1 MTTSLAAL
9 SAATLTA
16 ALTAAPTALV
26 FLAVVAVPVLAVAVD
41 ALASLRARGR
51 VYAFAGT
58 RVNSDFE
65 VLVPIWGSIRY
76 LENADHLAAHG
87 NRVVLCTPAGESD
100 DFYTDL
106 YALAREHGFRVF
118 VASFTA
124 PRTGGR
130 RATSGTV
137 RDRLIRDALNLV
149 RARYVVPLDADT
161 TTARPLEVLVGEL
174 ERQGADLASVR
185 LVPLNSDTLLARLQH
200 YEYRL
205 AMQFRFLASWLVSGA
220 CHVAR
225 TEVLTDV
232 MSRHSLFFQGNDVE
246 VGLIARA
253 LGYRVAHIPFEVPTT
268 VPGSLRGWLRQRLA
282 WAGGEF
288 RLFVVNARFVT
299 RHPWFWV
306 YGGVVTIALAPFRWL
321 ALDDAAAGVA
331 LVSSLTVALVLY
343 VVLVAY
349 LHWDHRGPALF
360 LVPFYMMFVSLV
372 MPLLGVLWYVRMAW
386 QDRNLGVIRPH
397 LVRVEP
403 RAAEPEAGRVGQYV

>member
-1 MTTSLAAL
+1 MTADLAAL
-9 SAATLTA
+9 SAAVTPANTTA
-16 ALTAAPTALV
+16 TTTALIV
-26 FLAVVAVPVLAVAVD
+26 LAVVAVPVLAVAVD

-58 RVNSDFE
+58 RANSDFE
-65 VLVPIWGSIRY
+65 VLVPIWGDIRY
-76 LENADHLAAHG
+76 LENADYLAAHG
-87 NRVVLCTPAGESD
+87 NRVVLCTPSGESD
-100 DFYTDL
+100 DFYSDL
-106 YALAREHGFRVF
+106 YALARQHGFRVF

-149 RARYVVPLDADT
+149 RAKYVVPLDADT
-161 TTARPLEVLVGEL
+161 TTVRPLDVLVGEL

-225 TEVLTDV
+225 TEVLADV

-268 VPGSLRGWLRQRLA
+268 VPATPRGWWWQRLA

-306 YGGVVTIALAPFRWL
+306 YGGVITIALAPLRWL
-321 ALDDAAAGVA
+321 AVDGVVTSFT
-331 LVSSLTVALVLY
+331 LYSSLLCALVLY
-343 VVLVAY
+343 AGLVAY
-349 LHWDHRGPALF
+349 LHWKHRGPVLL
-360 LVPFYMMFVSLV
+360 LVPFYMLFVSLV

-386 QDRNLGVIRPH
+386 QDRNLGIIRPH
-397 LVRVEP
+397 LVRVAPTSPEP
-403 RAAEPEAGRVGQYV
+403 GAGPVAP

>member
-1 MTTSLAAL
+1 MTTV
-9 SAATLTA
+9 
-16 ALTAAPTALV
+16 TALLV
-26 FLAVVAVPVLAVAVD
+26 VLAMVAVPVLAVAVD

-51 VYAFAGT
+51 VYTFAGT

-65 VLVPIWGSIRY
+65 VLVPIWGSIMY
-76 LENADHLAAHG
+76 LENADYLAAHG
-87 NRVVLCTPAGESD
+87 DRVVLCTPSGESD
-100 DFYTDL
+100 DFYSDL
-106 YALAREHGFRVF
+106 YALARRHGFRVF

-149 RARYVVPLDADT
+149 RATYVVPLDADT
-161 TTARPLEVLVGEL
+161 TTVRPLDVLVGEL

-205 AMQFRFLASWLVSGA
+205 AMRFRFLASWLVSGA

-225 TEVLTDV
+225 TEVLADV

-268 VPGSLRGWLRQRLA
+268 VPGTARGWFRQRLA

-306 YGGVVTIALAPFRWL
+306 YGGVVTIALAPLRWL
-321 ALDDAAAGVA
+321 AVDDVAEGVT
-331 LVSSLTVALVLY
+331 LVSSLTAALVLY
-343 VVLVAY
+343 AALVAY
-349 LHWDHRGPALF
+349 LHWRHRGPVL
-360 LVPFYMMFVSLV
+360 LLLPFYMLFVSLV

-386 QDRNLGVIRPH
+386 QDRNLGIIRPH
-397 LVRVEP
+397 LVRVAP
-403 RAAEPEAGRVGQYV
+403 RAPEPDAGWVRQYI

>member
-1 MTTSLAAL
+1 M
-9 SAATLTA
+9 AATSALTA
-16 ALTAAPTALV
+16 ALV
-26 FLAVVAVPVLAVAVD
+26 VLAVVGVPAVAVAVD

-58 RVNSDFE
+58 RANSDFE

-76 LENADHLAAHG
+76 LENADYLSAHG
-87 NRVVLCTPAGESD
+87 DRVVLCTPAGESD
-100 DFYTDL
+100 DFYSDL
-106 YALAREHGFRVF
+106 YALARRHGFRVF

-137 RDRLIRDALNLV
+137 RDRLIRDALEMV
-149 RARYVVPLDADT
+149 RAKYVVPLDADT
-161 TTARPLEVLVGEL
+161 TTVRPLDLLVGEL
-174 ERQGADLASVR
+174 VRQGADLASVR

-225 TEVLTDV
+225 TEVLADV

-268 VPGSLRGWLRQRLA
+268 VPGTPRGWFRQRLA

-288 RLFVVNARFVT
+288 RLFVVNARFVG

-306 YGGVVTIALAPFRWL
+306 YGGVVTIALAPLRWL
-321 ALDDAAAGVA
+321 AVDDVAGGVA

-343 VVLVAY
+343 AALVAC
-349 LHWDHRGPALF
+349 LHWKHRGPAL
-360 LVPFYMMFVSLV
+360 LVLPFYMLFVSLV
-372 MPLLGVLWYVRMAW
+372 MPLLGVLWYARMAW
-386 QDRNLGVIRPH
+386 QDRNLGIIRPN
-397 LVRVEP
+397 LVRVAP
-403 RAAEPEAGRVGQYV
+403 RAPEPTPAGHGSS